1 MSNFQKG
8 NATIVGIVVLLLVI
22 IGIFV
27 FTGGSEE
34 NLATEG
40 DNVTGEAMMEGDK
53 MEAMEDN
60 RMVEDDSMTKGE
72 SAETEQKEDGSMIME
87 GEVMSKG
94 SYENYS
100 PEKIASAAA
109 GDGKALLF
117 FHASW
122 CPTCRA
128 LNSDIEKNAAAIPT
142 GVTILKTDYDKEGE
156 LKKKYGVTTQ
166 HTLVQ
171 VDSEGNLVKKWTGS
185 RTLAALIDNI
195 Q

>member
-1 MSNFQKG
+1 MFNFQKG
-8 NATIVGIVVLLLVI
+8 NAAIVGIVVLLLVI

-27 FTGGSEE
+27 FTSGSEE
-34 NLATEG
+34 NLAKEG
-40 DNVTGEAMMEGDK
+40 GSVADEAMMEGDK
-53 MEAMEDN
+53 MEAMEDDG
-60 RMVEDDSMTKGE
+60 VEIEK
-72 SAETEQKEDGSMIME
+72 KEDGSMMTE

-94 SYENYS
+94 SYDDYS

-128 LNSDIEKNAAAIPT
+128 LDSDIEKNAVAIPT

-156 LKKKYGVTTQ
+156 LKQKYGVTTQ

-171 VDSEGNLVKKWTGS
+171 VDSEGNLIKKWTGS